1 MSSSAIDLTS
11 WTKDR
16 HNNVHRLLQ
25 VTINFAP
32 PYYYNF
38 FDPTESPSV
47 EFRACLVQLHEQLY
61 EQLHNF
67 NSQTTNSLP
76 NFLVSFSEN
85 SLSQS

>member
-47 EFRACLVQLHEQLY
+47 EFNLSDRRHLFRRQRCAKRVAPADGARRVAVLVQ
-61 EQLHNF
+61 
-67 NSQTTNSLP
+67 P
-76 NFLVSFSEN
+76 LVNTLTVE
-85 SLSQS
+85 

>member
-47 EFRACLVQLHEQLY
+47 LT
-61 EQLHNF
+61 
-67 NSQTTNSLP
+67 SQIAAIYSGDSGAP
-76 NFLVSFSEN
+76 NASHRQMGHVEWPCWCSHWSIH
-85 SLSQS
+85 